1 MMERYPVYR
10 DGEACCYVRTYPDFL
25 EIYADGTARYYLW
38 RGAGGAGYVGPLL
51 KLYWEHPHT
60 PPPRPSVDPGERIG
74 EIARRYGD
82 LLRGRHVMADFS
94 GGKDST
100 ASLILLAELSERVGF
115 RLTAVY
121 VHMPYLEPPRNIDF
135 AERAA
140 GKLGVRLHV
149 VEADRRRILYYL
161 AREGLPRRGARWCT
175 YLKTRALRDAKKLLS
190 PDYEAKAER
199 MVEAGKRMRRLAE
212 MKRKG
217 TFMEGPTL
225 NLVYDMEVVDVA
237 AVVAGAGLVH
247 PDYMDGVPRVSCK
260 YCPYRSLYELYAQ
273 RSEVEDEGLIEEV
286 AWRRW
291 HMAHSARVAWEDYW
305 RLHLWRFPPTTSRL
319 FVDARP
325 TGPGLSLEEARSLY
339 TSMWRMLVSRDSRF
353 G

>member
-10 DGEACCYVRTYPDFL
+10 DGDTCCYVRTYPDFL
-25 EIYADGTARYYLW
+25 EIYADGSARYYLW
-38 RGAGGAGYVGPLL
+38 RAAGGSPYIGPLL

-60 PPPRPSVDPGERIG
+60 PPPRPSVDPEERLR
-74 EIARRYGD
+74 EVASTYGD
-82 LLRGRHVMADFS
+82 RLRGRHVMADFS

-100 ASLILLAELSERVGF
+100 ASLILLAKLSIEVGF

-140 GKLGVRLHV
+140 GKLGVELHV

-161 AREGLPRRGARWCT
+161 TREGLPRRGARWCT
-175 YLKTRALRDAKKLLS
+175 YLKTRALRDAKKMLS

-199 MVEAGKRMRRLAE
+199 MVEAGKRMKRLAE

-237 AVVAGAGLVH
+237 SIVAGEGLVH
-247 PDYMDGVPRVSCK
+247 PDYLDGVPRVSCK

-273 RSEVEDEGLIEEV
+273 ESEVEDEGLIEEV

-291 HMAHSARVAWEDYW
+291 HLVYSARVSWEDYW
-305 RLHLWRFPPTTSRL
+305 RQHLWRFPPT
-319 FVDARP
+319 VARMLAAA
-325 TGPGLSLEEARSLY
+325 GGGDMVLSLEEARRLFA
-339 TSMWRMLVSRDSRF
+339 SMWKTRPRVSRSE
-353 G
+353 